1 MSPMGFGRM
10 AELRAD
16 YANALAAYKMGDF
29 ASTHVALESAVVYIE
44 ELERWVGSQPG
55 GGTEEAAG

>member
-1 MSPMGFGRM
+1 MSPSDRERL

-29 ASTHVALESAVVYIE
+29 ASTHVALGSAVVYIT
-44 ELERWVGSQPG
+44 ELERWI
-55 GGTEEAAG
+55 EAPLPRLHGQRR